1 MVFAGLK
8 SLFEKGEKPPAL
20 DAAMRTQLAGHFE
33 KIRDPVDVVASLDEG
48 EKSHELRA
56 LLDEIATL
64 CAKINVRHDGDDV
77 RRPSFSVARR
87 GEAPRI
93 AFAAIPLGHELTSL
107 VLALVQ
113 VGGHPPRVDAGV
125 IEAIGAIPGTLCFE
139 TYITLNCHNCPDLVQ
154 ALNVLAL
161 LNPGIRHTTIDGMLF
176 RQEIDQHKIVAVP
189 ALFLNGRFFDQGRKT
204 LGELVAKLSASPLAD
219 AQGKAGA
226 AE

>member
-8 SLFEKGEKPPAL
+8 SLFDKGEKPPL
-20 DAAMRTQLAGHFE
+20 FDPAMRAQLAGHFE
-33 KIRDPVDVVASLDEG
+33 KIRAPVDVVASLDDG

-56 LLDEIATL
+56 FLDEIASL
-64 CAKINVRHDGDDV
+64 CGKINVRLDGDDA

-87 GEAPRI
+87 GETPRI

-113 VGGHPPRVDAGV
+113 AGGHPPQLDAG
-125 IEAIGAIPGTLCFE
+125 ILESIAALAGPLCFE
-139 TYITLNCHNCPDLVQ
+139 SYITLNCHNCPDPVQ

-176 RQEIDQHKIVAVP
+176 RPEITQRKIVAVP
-189 ALFLNGRFFDQGRKT
+189 AFFLNGTFFDQGRKT
-204 LGELVAKLSASPLAD
+204 LGQLVAKLSASPDFA
-219 AQGKAGA
+219 KT
-226 AE
+226 E